1 MYTEKDVEQLKNKL
15 ETAKKLKSSLDK
27 VSNGYN
33 KGACLSFNYAQTLT
47 YTNGTTETRKDETR
61 MFMPEAV
68 MPVILSALSDYFTRA
83 LKKLESEIESTNIY
97 NFSNL

>member
-1 MYTEKDVEQLKNKL
+1 MYTEKDIEQLKNKL
-15 ETAKKLKSSLDK
+15 ETAKILKSSLNK
-27 VSNGYN
+27 VSNGCN
-33 KGACLSFNYAQTLT
+33 KGACLSFDYTRTLT
-47 YTNGTTETRKDETR
+47 YTDGSKETKKDGTR

-68 MPVILSALSDYFTRA
+68 MPTILSALSDYFARA